1 MIPELLIPSEFRKD
15 FPTMTTLQSPGVKTR
30 PGVVAVGKIQYV
42 ESPYLEDWEYLRGCS
57 CRRNGAN
64 AS

>member
-1 MIPELLIPSEFRKD
+1 
-15 FPTMTTLQSPGVKTR
+15 MTTLQSPGVKTR